1 MRENSKWKSLFF
13 QRRFSNIL
21 HLYSSAITKMHIPCL
36 LIKDL
41 SERHGA
47 GMRPTFAV
55 FFRTLPIFPLFSLHK
70 TIHINTVFCKKE

>member
-55 FFRTLPIFPLFSLHK
+55 FFRTPPYLSALFPSQNNSYKHC
-70 TIHINTVFCKKE
+70 IS